1 MNHITDNMPNV
12 VWIWDVSSLY
22 SRESTFCELTEDNCP
37 NLSPMVVL
45 IHKEGKF
52 YLLMNGHNSQCNL
65 LMCYV
70 AVSDLTW
77 EINEK
82 PEDNNELTPAMNSTI
97 DEEKKRYRVAIA
109 TGSNSLYL
117 WCDLGASAINLS
129 TDSSG
134 T

>member
-1 MNHITDNMPNV
+1 M
-12 VWIWDVSSLY
+12 
-22 SRESTFCELTEDNCP
+22 
-37 NLSPMVVL
+37 
-45 IHKEGKF
+45 
-52 YLLMNGHNSQCNL
+52 CNL
-65 LMCYV
+65 

-77 EINEK
+77 EIKEK
-82 PEDNNELTPAMNSTI
+82 PEDGQTPVMNSTL
-97 DEEKKRYRVAIA
+97 DEEKKRYRLAIA